1 MASSYISAKVNYG
14 LSQWPNALLSSD
26 LFFGYQGKFFYCF
39 LQTNDLIKLVE
50 MYRGEIEGRIG
61 ENRNRELE
69 VDDIGK
75 RLQQLNREVIQIRN
89 CFMLVTQ
96 YVKPNNLLSFANIF
110 QMSKIRF
117 QMVGLIDRYKAVR
130 QMEKDYQK
138 E

>member
-1 MASSYISAKVNYG
+1 
-14 LSQWPNALLSSD
+14 
-26 LFFGYQGKFFYCF
+26 
-39 LQTNDLIKLVE
+39 

-96 YVKPNNLLSFANIF
+96 YVKPNNLLPFCNIF
-110 QMSKIRF
+110 YMSKIRF

-130 QMEKDYQK
+130 QMEKENQK